1 MKRILS
7 MLITTLILSSCS
19 SNEEIID
26 NSIVGEWNLN
36 FMHDETGELPIPA
49 CRTLTLY
56 SFNKDKSFQAEIYNM
71 GTSVTDCFLDETIS
85 GTWKALGN
93 STFELSNKKHL
104 ILKTNNSIQL
114 RENKNST
121 RYQVLLP
128 K

>member
-26 NSIVGEWNLN
+26 NSIVGKWNLN

-71 GTSVTDCFLDETIS
+71 GTSVTDCLLDETIS

-104 ILKTNNSIQL
+104 TLKTNNSIQL